1 MAEYMSICG
10 RGHASHVT
18 LILHE
23 HVQKVLH
30 SGAETMHTHSARPA
44 AAQLIPDEVAF
55 YLLGLQACFVE
66 SLEFGILVW
75 QEIGFYH
82 EGRV

>member
-1 MAEYMSICG
+1 MFKRFCIPELKQCTLTQ
-10 RGHASHVT
+10 RG
-18 LILHE
+18 
-23 HVQKVLH
+23 QQQ
-30 SGAETMHTHSARPA
+30 PNFF
-44 AAQLIPDEVAF
+44 AQLIPDEVAF